1 MFIGLHELEQ
11 HTVRFKLDIPS
22 GQIEYDTKIAQ
33 ASPLHAEGTAQ
44 LISHSLGEIRVQG
57 DLKVTV
63 EATCDRCLEPAHF
76 PLESKFDLVYMPAS
90 GTKAGPDAEIDQA
103 GVEVGYYEGNGLA
116 LEDVFREVV
125 LLALPMQLV
134 CKEECEGICPACGQN
149 RNQIDCGCR
158 EQASD
163 DRWNKL
169 KRLRAEIG
177 PHH

>member
-11 HTVRFKLDIPS
+11 HTVPFKLDIPA
-22 GQIEYDTKIAQ
+22 GQIEYDNKIAQ

-44 LISHSLGEIRVQG
+44 LMSHSLGEIRVQG
-57 DLKVTV
+57 NLKVTV
-63 EATCDRCLEPAHF
+63 EATCDRCLEPAYF
-76 PLESKFDLVYMPAS
+76 PLENKFDLVYMPAS
-90 GTKAGPDAEIDQA
+90 GTKAGPDGEVDEA

-134 CKEECEGICPACGQN
+134 CKEECEGICPVCGQN
-149 RNQIDCGCR
+149 RNQVDCGCR

-169 KRLRAEIG
+169 KSLRAEIG